1 MNIKHLLISILIDL
15 TVIIISIRQ
24 FKKATSSYRRRFW
37 GLMIII
43 FPILLIWSIIIYI
56 GK

>member
-1 MNIKHLLISILIDL
+1 MNIKHMLIDILINL
-15 TVIIISIRQ
+15 TVIIISIQQ
-24 FKKATSSYRRRFW
+24 FKKATDSCRKRFW

-43 FPILLIWSIIIYI
+43 FPMLLIWSIIIYV